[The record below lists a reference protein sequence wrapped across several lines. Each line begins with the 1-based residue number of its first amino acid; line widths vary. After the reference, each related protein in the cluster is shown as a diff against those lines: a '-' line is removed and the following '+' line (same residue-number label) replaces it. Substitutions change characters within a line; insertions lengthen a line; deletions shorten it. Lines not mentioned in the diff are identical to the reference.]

1 MPHSARKLFVG
12 LSLAALV
19 ALLAAASFK
28 PSLSARTAALQPCYS
43 GGGHCYI
50 PAPSIHNLA
59 R

>member
-1 MPHSARKLFVG
+1 MPHSARKFLVS

-19 ALLAAASFK
+19 ALLAAATLK
-28 PSLSARTAALQPCYS
+28 PSLSVRTAALQPCYS

-50 PAPSIHNLA
+50 PAPSFHNLP